1 MSWQDL
7 SICLQGLCNPI
18 IWKYKELSGVAHYFK
33 SDVFDCVTLN
43 QVQRDDIV
51 INGYVTFMC
60 DLLFDTLKAAD
71 IITTGFREEIIYL
84 IL

>member
-7 SICLQGLCNPI
+7 SICLQGLCNPT
-18 IWKYKELSGVAHYFK
+18 IWKFKELSGVAHYFK
-33 SDVFDCVTLN
+33 SDVFDCVTFN
-43 QVQRDDIV
+43 QVQCDDIV

-60 DLLFDTLKAAD
+60 VLLFGTLTAAD
-71 IITTGFREEIIYL
+71 IITTGFREEIIDL